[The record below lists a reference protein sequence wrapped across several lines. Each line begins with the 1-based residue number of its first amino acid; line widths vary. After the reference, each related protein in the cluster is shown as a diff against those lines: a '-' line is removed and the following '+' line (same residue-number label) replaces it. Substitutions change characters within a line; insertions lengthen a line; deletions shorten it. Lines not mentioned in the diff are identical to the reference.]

1 MNNTFSFNRFRK
13 YFRYDLKRW
22 VASFGPTLLLM
33 SAVPV
38 ILYTFIAIYSLLFS
52 GQWDTPGETTRIVAS
67 VITTVVMVLIYPA
80 SVYGYITDK
89 KAGSS
94 FLMIPASVPEKF
106 LSMLLNTIFVVPLTF
121 GLIYLSLDGII
132 CAIDGSC
139 GGSLFKCV
147 RDGVNTILTFPFS
160 SDAPVSVSL
169 FSMWIHSAG
178 SALFFLL
185 GALFFKKHKILY
197 PLLIIVGLQM
207 FFSILFGI
215 VISLGLIDIDSFG
228 LWTERIA
235 EQYLSNPDFLG
246 WAIPAFNIL
255 ATLWDILVF
264 AAFATAVY
272 FRLKT
277 IKH

>member
-1 MNNTFSFNRFRK
+1 MNNTFSFNRFGK

-139 GGSLFKCV
+139 G
-147 RDGVNTILTFPFS
+147 
-160 SDAPVSVSL
+160 
-169 FSMWIHSAG
+169 
-178 SALFFLL
+178 
-185 GALFFKKHKILY
+185 
-197 PLLIIVGLQM
+197 
-207 FFSILFGI
+207 
-215 VISLGLIDIDSFG
+215 
-228 LWTERIA
+228 
-235 EQYLSNPDFLG
+235 
-246 WAIPAFNIL
+246 
-255 ATLWDILVF
+255 
-264 AAFATAVY
+264 
-272 FRLKT
+272 
-277 IKH
+277 